1 MLIPSQA
8 CDRAVIRASAKCGPV
23 QHATFASIGLTL
35 SSSLVFLDAATI
47 PVGLPALCAHF
58 NIAGRELQWILS
70 AYYLPLAALSLVGGA
85 LGDRFGRRR
94 SVLSGLVL
102 LICASVGASLADDFY
117 LLLVFRFLQGV
128 AASLVLPNS
137 LASLGSL
144 FSGER
149 EGQAVGLWSAVAA
162 IASALGPLLGGWAID
177 QGLWRLIFAMA
188 IPFCLIAL
196 LLTRLYV
203 PSDAGSG
210 PRKIDYLGG
219 LLVTTG
225 LAALIYAISEST
237 ERQSPAEWLFML
249 AAGLLAGFAWWER
262 RLGATAMIP
271 IGLLRS
277 ATFAGLSIYTIF
289 LYGALTLVT
298 IFLPFV
304 LMKTAHYS
312 AFEAGAI
319 FIPLQIMLVVFSPI
333 AGRLTVRSGA
343 RLPLLLGA
351 FLGFASFLAALR
363 IGADAEYWSQV
374 LPAILLLAAAMTC
387 VAAPLT
393 TLVLISVDPK
403 IAATASGIN
412 SAITRLSGLIAGS
425 ALSPL
430 LVGTLEQIAERFH
443 SAIGAGA
450 ICCAFA
456 AFSAFLIP
464 RGRAHPE
471 ETASPKE
478 QRRRA
483 PAVPLS
489 APTRHSQF
497 VT

>member
-8 CDRAVIRASAKCGPV
+8 CDRAVIRASARRSPV
-23 QHATFASIGLTL
+23 QHPAFASIGLTL

-47 PVGLPALCAHF
+47 PVGLPALGAHF
-58 NIAGRELQWILS
+58 HVAGSALQWILS
-70 AYYLPLAALSLVGGA
+70 AYYLPLAALSMVGGA
-85 LGDRFGRRR
+85 LGDRFGRKRA
-94 SVLSGLVL
+94 VLTALVL
-102 LICASVGASLADDFY
+102 LICASVAASRVDNFY
-117 LLLVFRFLQGV
+117 LLLIFRFLQGA
-128 AASLVLPNS
+128 AASLLLPNS

-149 EGQAVGLWSAVAA
+149 EGRAIGLWSAAAA

-188 IPFCLIAL
+188 IPFGLIAL
-196 LLTRLYV
+196 LLTQLYM
-203 PSDAGSG
+203 PSDASSS

-219 LLVTTG
+219 LLVTIG
-225 LAALIYAISEST
+225 LAALVCAISASA
-237 ERQSPAEWLFML
+237 ERQFPAEWLFVL

-271 IGLLRS
+271 LGLLRS

-289 LYGALTLVT
+289 LYGALTLIMV
-298 IFLPFV
+298 FLPFV
-304 LMKTAHYS
+304 LIKTAHYS
-312 AFEAGAI
+312 AAGAGAI
-319 FIPLQIMLVVFSPI
+319 FIPLQIMIVMFSPF
-333 AGRLTVRSGA
+333 AGRLTVRLGA

-363 IGADAEYWSQV
+363 IGADAQYWSQV
-374 LPAILLLAAAMTC
+374 LPAILLLAVAMTC

-412 SAITRLSGLIAGS
+412 SAITRLGGLIAGS
-425 ALSPL
+425 ALGPL
-430 LVGTLEQIAERFH
+430 LAGTLEQIAEGFH

-450 ICCAFA
+450 ICCALA
-456 AFSAFLIP
+456 AVSTFLIP
-464 RGRAHPE
+464 RGKAFPGQ
-471 ETASPKE
+471 TASTKE
-478 QRRRA
+478 PRHGIA
-483 PAVPLS
+483 PAVLLG
-489 APTRHSQF
+489 APHSQF

>member
-8 CDRAVIRASAKCGPV
+8 CDQAVIRASAACGPV
-23 QHATFASIGLTL
+23 RHATFAAIGLTL

-58 NIAGRELQWILS
+58 NVSGRELQWILS

-85 LGDRFGRRR
+85 FGDRFGRRR
-94 SVLSGLVL
+94 AVLAGLVL
-102 LICASVGASLADDFY
+102 LICASVGASLADNFH

-149 EGQAVGLWSAVAA
+149 KGQAVGLWSAVAA

-188 IPFCLIAL
+188 IPLGLVAAL
-196 LLTRLYV
+196 LTQLYM
-203 PSDAGSG
+203 PSDASSSS
-210 PRKIDYLGG
+210 RKIDYFGG
-219 LLVTTG
+219 LLVTGG
-225 LAALIYAISEST
+225 LAALILAISTST
-237 ERQSPAEWLFML
+237 GKQSPAGWLFIL
-249 AAGLLAGFAWWER
+249 AAGLLTGFAWWER
-262 RLGATAMIP
+262 RLGTTAMIP
-271 IGLLRS
+271 GGLLRS
-277 ATFAGLSIYTIF
+277 TTFAGLSIYTIF
-289 LYGALTLVT
+289 LYSALTLIMV
-298 IFLPFV
+298 FLPFV
-304 LMKTAHYS
+304 LMRTAHYS
-312 AFEAGAI
+312 ASEAGAI

-333 AGRLTVRSGA
+333 AGRLTVRLGA

-351 FLGFASFLAALR
+351 FLGGISFLAALR
-363 IGADAEYWSQV
+363 IGANAEYWSQV

-387 VAAPLT
+387 AAAPLT
-393 TLVLISVDPK
+393 TLVLISVEPK
-403 IAATASGIN
+403 IAAMASGIN
-412 SAITRLSGLIAGS
+412 SAITRLGGLIAGS

-430 LVGTLEQIAERFH
+430 LVGTLEEIAEHFH
-443 SAIGAGA
+443 YAVGAGA

-456 AFSAFLIP
+456 VASTFLLP
-464 RGRAHPE
+464 RGA
-471 ETASPKE
+471 AYAAVSAKE
-478 QRRRA
+478 ATQGTK
-483 PAVPLS
+483 S
-489 APTRHSQF
+489 APTGQSQF